1 MPYKRL
7 PSPRASGLRQEPA
20 NGATDWRR
28 QRISVTFAHYQ
39 PREGRLS
46 LPPAASAI
54 VGRMNNTE
62 SRWKFLMARTLNL
75 LGVLASLVLIVSI
88 SFEAFSNSAFTGD
101 TIYTKIQLGVCLYF
115 LLDFFLLFIIARD
128 RLKFFFKNFVL
139 IILSVPYSYLITRF
153 SLNFSSEV
161 LYLLRFLP
169 IIRGG
174 AALIILVQMVVSNR
188 VSGLFITYLAIFFSI
203 TYFETL
209 IFYVFEAGINPLV
222 KSYPDALWWAS
233 MTVTT
238 VGSNIIPATTIGKIC
253 TASLAVVGM
262 TTFPI
267 FTAYITTVIHNLN
280 DRQKKKQLAEK
291 QAAYQQATA
300 AARQATTQVTAAAQ
314 PQNLSTPPAPA
325 APQD

>member
-7 PSPRASGLRQEPA
+7 PSPRASGWRQEPA

-139 IILSVPYSYLITRF
+139 IILSVPSSYLITRF

-238 VGSNIIPATTIGKIC
+238 VGSNIIPVTTIGKIC